1 MPDPP
6 VVRPPHRSRGFL
18 VFVLVLDR
26 LRNART
32 GREVVMAAQQGL
44 LYINRHTREPLD
56 VVGKLLPLAGS
67 SSRLRWAVENL
78 RVCPTCN
85 ELVQNDLNYCPYDG
99 RRLPPLDGT
108 PGSDS
113 VGVSAKGAD

>member
-1 MPDPP
+1 MSRYSPLNPP
-6 VVRPPHRSRGFL
+6 TPQQY
-18 VFVLVLDR
+18 R

-32 GREVVMAAQQGL
+32 AREVIRAAQPGL
-44 LYINRHTREPLD
+44 LYVDRDTREPLE

-67 SSRLRWAVENL
+67 ASRLPWTVENL
-78 RVCPTCN
+78 RVCPTCH

-108 PGSDS
+108 PSSDS
-113 VGVSAKGAD
+113 IGASAKGAVD

>member
-1 MPDPP
+1 MSRYTHLNPP
-6 VVRPPHRSRGFL
+6 TPQQY
-18 VFVLVLDR
+18 R

-32 GREVVMAAQQGL
+32 AREVIRAAQPGL
-44 LYINRHTREPLD
+44 LYVDRDTREPLE

-67 SSRLRWAVENL
+67 ASRLPWTVENL
-78 RVCPTCN
+78 RVCPTCH

-108 PGSDS
+108 PSSDS
-113 VGVSAKGAD
+113 IGASAKGAVD